1 MLSPHQSGSM
11 PARSLEAG
19 DMSTEP
25 HRILQRFGARG
36 ARVALL
42 GTGAVFVALL
52 GAWSAYEISAA
63 LRAGLA
69 LRGILIGLGSLLLL
83 LVALRA
89 MSLNWWVTR
98 VSDPPLAPPDVSEQT
113 GIWGVGGPSM
123 REPGT
128 TGVYRAPIAD
138 RRYENRDE

>member
-1 MLSPHQSGSM
+1 
-11 PARSLEAG
+11 
-19 DMSTEP
+19 MSTEP
-25 HRILQRFGARG
+25 PRILQRFGPRG
-36 ARVALL
+36 ARLALV
-42 GTGAVFVALL
+42 GSGAVFIVLL

-83 LVALRA
+83 LVALRV

-98 VSDPPLAPPDVSEQT
+98 TSDPPLTPADANEQT